1 MIECE
6 ICGNYFHADDINS
19 CPNPNCDY
27 DDLCPEC
34 YDNHV
39 TGCMLGDE
47 YTNTDFNNDDCD
59 TDYIPLLDV
68 FQKALSGLYFDK
80 SDFDINPLSILDTA
94 RQNERIDV
102 LGDALIDTLSP
113 TQLSNTL
120 SYLEIMFDKEADDW
134 CVC

>member
-6 ICGNYFHADDINS
+6 ICENYFHADDINS
-19 CPNPNCDY
+19 CPNPDCDY

-47 YTNTDFNNDDCD
+47 YTSTDFDNDDCD
-59 TDYIPLLDV
+59 TDYIPLLDI

-80 SDFDINPLSILDTA
+80 DDFDINPLSILGTA
-94 RQNERIDV
+94 RENERIDV

-113 TQLSNTL
+113 EQLSSTL
-120 SYLEIMFDKEADDW
+120 SCLEVMLDEEADDW